1 MVTILPEYAG
11 CYMYVCWG
19 GCFTELHTYKHADL
33 HPFQWNFNFYFC
45 VFRLPRVQVHVQ
57 LLAYFVVK
65 TQDQGLSLYC
75 IVRLR
80 CNLQG
85 LTATF
90 EEVLVAIGTALLAAI
105 HSNKWL
111 FSVCINVLYILAKF
125 WDLACWP
132 RYCIYG
138 LWQFSRGGGASAPPS
153 PTKWNPALYAQRL
166 VNNLGK
172 QDIIINLL
180 YCSLTDQGV
189 VVIIVTVYLLYMQIK
204 GSSGLLSK
212 ITFTGEDADFLT
224 KRMQALEVIISIL
237 SQ

>member
-1 MVTILPEYAG
+1 MLTTLLHIWFVAILK
-11 CYMYVCWG
+11 G
-19 GCFTELHTYKHADL
+19 GGGGECH
-33 HPFQWNFNFYFC
+33 
-45 VFRLPRVQVHVQ
+45 
-57 LLAYFVVK
+57 
-65 TQDQGLSLYC
+65 LSL
-75 IVRLR
+75 
-80 CNLQG
+80 
-85 LTATF
+85 
-90 EEVLVAIGTALLAAI
+90 
-105 HSNKWL
+105 
-111 FSVCINVLYILAKF
+111 
-125 WDLACWP
+125 
-132 RYCIYG
+132 
-138 LWQFSRGGGASAPPS
+138 PP
-153 PTKWNPALYAQRL
+153 PTETLYAQRL